1 MELFI
6 AALQYPRPDET
17 VALHLQAP
25 YDSVHHE
32 HLLTQPA
39 DKQQRSNAKSPS
51 SQTQSS

>member
-25 YDSVHHE
+25 DNSAHYE
-32 HLLTQPA
+32 YLLTRPA
-39 DKQQRSNAKSPS
+39 DKQPRFNAKSPS
-51 SQTQSS
+51 SRTRSS